1 MRHPV
6 RATRRLRRGL
16 VAAALAPLLALAAC
30 GGEPASAPSSEPPA
44 GAVPE
49 LYAAL
54 PDEIR
59 EAGVIRFAGDSHPP
73 YRTVNSDGTVTG
85 IDKDF
90 QDALGRVLGVR
101 AETQVVDGLPAAL
114 QGMLAGRYDAFNGPV
129 KATAERE
136 QQFDTVTWMTTR
148 SSYIV
153 PVGSTAAIEAP
164 EDLCGKRVAVTTGS
178 ITEEQ
183 LRKLSEYC
191 ATIGRPAAEPVAL
204 ADTNETLLA
213 AESGRVDAAGMTQAA
228 AIDVTTQQPDRF
240 TYVTQTEEQGATT
253 DNLAL
258 FVPKDGGLG
267 PVLLD
272 AFRELF
278 ADGTYTEIMQK
289 WDLTDVVVPEP
300 IYNAGTAEGAR

>member
-1 MRHPV
+1 MPHLV
-6 RATRRLRRGL
+6 RAPRHVRHGL
-16 VAAALAPLLALAAC
+16 AAAALAPLLALAAC
-30 GGEPASAPSSEPPA
+30 GGEPAVAPSTEPPP
-44 GAVPE
+44 GVPA
-49 LYAAL
+49 LHAAL
-54 PDEIR
+54 PDEIK
-59 EAGVIRFAGDSHPP
+59 EAGVIVFAGDSHPP

-90 QDALGRVLGVR
+90 QDALGQVLGVR
-101 AETQVVDGLPAAL
+101 TETQIVDGLPAAL

-136 QQFDTVTWMTTR
+136 RQFDTITWMTTR
-148 SSYIV
+148 TSYVVPAGSS
-153 PVGSTAAIEAP
+153 AAIDAA
-164 EDLCGKRVAVTTGS
+164 EDLCGKRVAVVAGS

-183 LRKLSEYC
+183 LAKLSEYC
-191 ATIGRPAAEPVAL
+191 ARTGRPAAAPVAL

-213 AESGRVDAAGMTQAA
+213 AESGRADAAGMTQAA
-228 AIDVTTQQPDRF
+228 AIDVTSQQADRF

-267 PVLLD
+267 PVMLD

-278 ADGTYTEIMQK
+278 ASGRYAEITQK
-289 WDLTDVVVPEP
+289 WGLADVTVPEP
-300 IYNAGTAEGAR
+300 VLNAGTAAGTQ